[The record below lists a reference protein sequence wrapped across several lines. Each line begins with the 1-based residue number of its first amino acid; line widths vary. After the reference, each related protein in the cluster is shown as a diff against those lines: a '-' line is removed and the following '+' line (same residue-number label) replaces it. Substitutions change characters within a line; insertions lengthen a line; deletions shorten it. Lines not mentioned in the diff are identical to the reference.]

1 MARPCTMKAVNW
13 VILIA
18 GVVGLLVAGYG
29 LVALVRAALRT
40 RRYADI
46 AIAAAVVAVV
56 VAALIAFGDRLIR

>member
-1 MARPCTMKAVNW
+1 MTAVDW

-29 LVALVRAALRT
+29 LVALVREALRT

-46 AIAAAVVAVV
+46 ALALIVASAAV
-56 VAALIAFGDRLIR
+56 ALLVTFGDRLVR